1 MRLFRLA
8 QTLPTRLPN
17 LPIRLY
23 ATESLTIP
31 SSTTT
36 ATSSAAT
43 SATTT
48 STPYLVSRTKSNRL
62 PVYLRI
68 QAGGSKRT
76 TLIRRIDGDALALKA
91 DVQEALGVDKADVSL
106 NPVTG
111 HVVVKGSHVPSITE
125 WLKTKGF

>member
-8 QTLPTRLPN
+8 QTLPTRLPT

-111 HVVVKGSHVPSITE
+111 HVVVKVLHIPV
-125 WLKTKGF
+125 L